1 MKTVFTIL
9 LTVAFGIIT
18 SINLHAQTF
27 INTNI
32 TNDTW
37 TTAGSPYVVTTSIT
51 ISDSL
56 MIESGVVVQ
65 FRTGVRLTV
74 SGGANLIADGVT
86 FTSETTTSRGA
97 WDGIYS
103 DTFYSGTNP
112 NYVGLYSN
120 INISNST
127 IQYANFGIGT
137 INAPVINGITITPR
151 GTISLT
157 NTTISNSNYGVN
169 VLNGRNSFTL
179 NSVIIN
185 NTIRPVRFQGS
196 SDINFTG
203 INNFTGND
211 LNAVQMA
218 YTSLTDSLST
228 TGVPNVTYV
237 FEQAS
242 NTITVQSQG
251 YQNFGSG
258 SIVKFADNIELQV
271 IGRLIAN
278 AAESETITFTSLK
291 DDNIGGD
298 TNGDGVNTN
307 PTRGIWRGIVY
318 LGATY
323 NAENLMNRVQVR
335 WAGQNS
341 GGTFRGGVST
351 SNSSQT
357 ITNST
362 FSNNQFGF
370 VALNGSTPTLENN
383 TFSTSE

>member
-1 MKTVFTIL
+1 M
-9 LTVAFGIIT
+9 
-18 SINLHAQTF
+18 
-27 INTNI
+27 
-32 TNDTW
+32 
-37 TTAGSPYVVTTSIT
+37 
-51 ISDSL
+51 
-56 MIESGVVVQ
+56 
-65 FRTGVRLTV
+65 
-74 SGGANLIADGVT
+74 
-86 FTSETTTSRGA
+86 
-97 WDGIYS
+97 
-103 DTFYSGTNP
+103 
-112 NYVGLYSN
+112 
-120 INISNST
+120 
-127 IQYANFGIGT
+127 
-137 INAPVINGITITPR
+137 
-151 GTISLT
+151 
-157 NTTISNSNYGVN
+157 
-169 VLNGRNSFTL
+169 LNGRNSFTL

-218 YTSLTDSLST
+218 YTLLTDSLST
-228 TGVPNVTYV
+228 TGVPNVPYV

-251 YQNFGSG
+251 YLNFGSG
-258 SIVKFADNIELQV
+258 SIVKFADNIELHV
-271 IGRLIAN
+271 LGRLIAN

-351 SNSSQT
+351 SNSSPT